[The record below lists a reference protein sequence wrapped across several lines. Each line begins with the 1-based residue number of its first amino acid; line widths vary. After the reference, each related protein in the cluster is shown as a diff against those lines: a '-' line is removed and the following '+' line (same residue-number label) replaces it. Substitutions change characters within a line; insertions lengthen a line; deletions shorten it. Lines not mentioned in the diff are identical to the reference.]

1 MTFIYLNTFN
11 LFILF
16 VFIIIIIIIMEGL
29 ILNCF
34 FLKKITDP
42 PLMSQS
48 EKLF

>member
-16 VFIIIIIIIMEGL
+16 VFIIIIIIIMDGL

-34 FLKKITDP
+34 F
-42 PLMSQS
+42 
-48 EKLF
+48 F